1 MEQSKQQAHDSVAQS
16 QTTGDSLQAILG
28 SIHTINEM
36 NLLVASSAEEQS
48 SVAEEVSRNIE
59 RINEFSE
66 QTVDDAQSTADATQ
80 KLSEQ
85 AEQLKSI
92 VNEFKV

>member
-1 MEQSKQQAHDSVAQS
+1 
-16 QTTGDSLQAILG
+16 LQNILK

-48 SVAEEVSRNIE
+48 SVAEEVSKNII
-59 RINEFSE
+59 RINTFSD
-66 QTVDDAQSTADATQ
+66 QTVDDAQATATATTT
-80 KLSEQ
+80 LSEQ
-85 AEQLKSI
+85 AEQLKAI